1 MGSWGWAVA
10 LMCAVLLP
18 ALLWMQDLD
27 TLHWSARVLRLGL
40 ACLAGI
46 AVYLGALALLFP
58 VGRQACGSAF
68 RGSAFM
74 PTKPSDRH
82 KSG

>member
-1 MGSWGWAVA
+1 MLRDVGRMGVAVA

-46 AVYLGALALLFP
+46 AVYFGVLALLFP
-58 VGRQACGSAF
+58 VGRHSW
-68 RGSAFM
+68 RLV
-74 PTKPSDRH
+74 PSDKH